1 MSLHLQTDFP
11 GGNACAVDVREAAD
25 SDIIYFAA
33 DPRGGTELDPISVV
47 CKVRYVTDH
56 VTGKTASAVKLSDN
70 YEKAT
75 GDADAVDF
83 YRETFG
89 AEGVKNA
96 PVIV

>member
-1 MSLHLQTDFP
+1 M
-11 GGNACAVDVREAAD
+11 
-25 SDIIYFAA
+25 
-33 DPRGGTELDPISVV
+33 
-47 CKVRYVTDH
+47 TDH
-56 VTGKTASAVKLSDN
+56 VTGKAASAVKLSDN